1 MADIPAAGRMPDAT
15 RRSSRQ
21 VWRTILGAAIALAIV
36 ATAPLY
42 LGTYMTNVLTRALFL
57 AALALT
63 VDLIWGYT
71 GILTFGQSAFFGIG
85 AYACALVF
93 THWGF
98 GAGWAIG
105 ALVIGIA
112 VAMVTA

>member
-1 MADIPAAGRMPDAT
+1 MPDAT